1 MLRKS
6 LLASLLV
13 LMVPVTASAHKMWL
27 LPSETVLTGPN
38 PVITVDAAISNDVFF
53 FNHHALPLAGLDIT
67 APDGTKLAAENQA
80 TLRYR
85 SVFDVSLP
93 QKGTYRIAA
102 MTANVLAT
110 WEEDGERKFWRG
122 RKDDFASKVPAGASN
137 LKVTEAVGRVE
148 TFVTNGPPTLD
159 ALKPVGEGIE
169 LVPVTHPNDLYA
181 GESATFKLLVDG
193 KPGAG
198 LEVEIVRGGTRY
210 RDAQEEI
217 HAKTDDQGVFSVQF
231 DEAGMYWLEASTADD
246 KVTFPAANGRTLRY
260 SGTLE
265 VLPG

>member
-6 LLASLLV
+6 LLAMLV
-13 LMVPVTASAHKMWL
+13 LSAAPMTASAHKMWL

-53 FNHHALPLAGLDIT
+53 FNHHALPLGGLTIT
-67 APDGTKLAAENQA
+67 APDGSKIAPENQA

-85 SVFDVSLP
+85 SVFDVPLP

-102 MTANVLAT
+102 LTSNILAT
-110 WEEDGERKFWRG
+110 WEEGGERKFYRG
-122 RKDDFASKVPAGASN
+122 RKEDFASKVPAGASG

-148 TFVTNGPPTLD
+148 TFVTNGPPTVD
-159 ALKPVGEGIE
+159 ALKAVGEGIE
-169 LVPVTHPNDLYA
+169 LIPVTHPNDLYS

-217 HAKTDDQGVFSVQF
+217 HAKADDQGVFSVQF
-231 DEAGMYWLEASTADD
+231 EEAGMYWLEASTTDD
-246 KVTFPAANGRTLRY
+246 KTSFPAAEGRSLRY

-265 VLPG
+265 VLPR